1 MRYAAILG
9 NDCLNAT
16 DGFAVSL
23 WTQGCPFHCKGC
35 HNKHTTWDFKG
46 GIEDDVEHVIS
57 VIKEKLVANGVQ
69 RDFSVLGGEPL
80 CDENFEDVLHIIASI
95 REEFP
100 TIKIHVW
107 TGYTLE
113 DLYKR
118 FVGKRESEELER
130 FLGMIDI
137 LVDGPYKEE
146 LRDVDLPYRGSS
158 NQRVL
163 KRGYDF

>member
-1 MRYAAILG
+1 MKYAAIMG
-9 NDCLNAT
+9 NDVL
-16 DGFAVSL
+16 DGFHGTTVSF

-35 HNKHTTWDFKG
+35 HNAHTWDFNG
-46 GIEDDVEHVIS
+46 GLEDDIEHIIS
-57 VIKEKLVANGVQ
+57 VIKEKLVSNGVQ

-95 REEFP
+95 RKDYP
-100 TIKIHVW
+100 KITIAVW

-163 KRGYDF
+163 RRGYDF